1 MEVGVLFD
9 SKRPRGKVRSMKSRL
24 GTLPVVILVLAISSA
39 AQTQQQFEDRRRFFD
54 EEEVTTDD
62 PRRIPVPNVPRGPEG
77 VLVLTGGLVFDGTGV
92 AARPATLVLERNKV
106 RAIVE
111 PGLEDWPAEATLIDV
126 SGHTVL
132 PGLIDLHTHLD
143 YSEPDVPIVH
153 AVNPTHA
160 TLRGVERL
168 RYFIESGITSV
179 RDTGS
184 KYDIPFRLKD
194 WVSAN
199 RIPGP
204 RVFAAGQL
212 ITATGGHGAEGLTE
226 HSQIYGEIREA
237 SGPEDWREAVR
248 ENFKNGADFIKLSSH
263 FSKAEIQAAVEEA
276 HSLGIRVTVDAETFY
291 IGWAVEAGVDCI
303 EHPLPRTQETI
314 DMMAARNV
322 HAVPTLTTYSYI
334 FDRSGGYHGSTSRRF
349 SFSKEAN
356 LDMLRRMRDAG
367 IKQGIGTDLVMDAF
381 RYLPSAYISE
391 MEWFVKAGY
400 TKTEALVAATKTG
413 AEILD
418 MDDKLGT
425 LEPGKLADVLV
436 VEGNPEQDLRDLEN
450 VEIVIRDGHIVVR
463 DGRLFIPRH
472 IPVPEPAAQEASR

>member
-1 MEVGVLFD
+1 M
-9 SKRPRGKVRSMKSRL
+9 KARSAVAIFL
-24 GTLPVVILVLAISSA
+24 LVASFVALA
-39 AQTQQQFEDRRRFFD
+39 QQQVDDRRRFFD
-54 EEEVTTDD
+54 ENEVTSDD
-62 PRRIPVPNVPRGPEG
+62 PRRIPRPNVPRGPEG
-77 VLVLTGGLVFDGTGV
+77 SLVLTGGRLFDGTGDR
-92 AARPATLVLERNKV
+92 ARPATLVLERNKV
-106 RAIVE
+106 RAVLE
-111 PGLEDWPAEATLIDV
+111 PGREDWPADATVIDV

-143 YSEPDVPIVH
+143 YSDADVPIVH

-237 SGPEDWREAVR
+237 SGPDDWREAVR
-248 ENFKNGADFIKLSSH
+248 EQFKNGADFIKLASH
-263 FSKAEIQAAVEEA
+263 FSKDEIKAAIEEA
-276 HSLGIRVTVDAETFY
+276 HALGIRVTVDAETFY
-291 IGWAVEAGVDCI
+291 IDWAVEAGVDCV

-314 DMMAARNV
+314 DMMAARGV

-356 LDMLRRMRDAG
+356 LDVLRRMRVAG
-367 IKQGIGTDLVMDAF
+367 IKQGIGTDLVFDGF
-381 RYLPSAYISE
+381 RFLPGAYVTE
-391 MEWFVKAGY
+391 LEWFVKAGY
-400 TKTEALVAATKTG
+400 TNTEALVAATKTG

-436 VEGNPEQDLRDLEN
+436 VEGNPVENLRNLEN
-450 VEIVIRDGHIVVR
+450 VRIVIRDGYLVVR
-463 DGRLFIPRH
+463 DGRLYIPRH
-472 IPVPEPAAQEASR
+472 IPVPEPTAREN